1 MPRAPSS
8 PHTSTSSARLFEN
21 DGFMMAPY
29 LDALRELAHLI
40 TLFLVSHHH
49 RFLNVPWL
57 MEFTCRAH
65 RRVPSARPVPC
76 YALRS
81 KGCAVE
87 GVRPG

>member
-40 TLFLVSHHH
+40 TLFTSSQVLECAMVDGIYM
-49 RFLNVPWL
+49 P
-57 MEFTCRAH
+57 CA